1 VTAAASA
8 RRLPYAFLTAAIV
21 GVGFVARLLAVRLT
35 PGYVPYHDDRSYLLH
50 VLALER
56 TGSYP
61 VFYYGV
67 HQVQTAYRPPGL
79 PYLLAGVHW
88 LFGGA
93 LPTDRTVQVVVGTV
107 LVALVG
113 VVARQ
118 VWDRRTALVAM
129 TLAALSPALVLFGAS
144 VITEPLYATLE
155 VAAIAGALQARRAGA
170 RGHVLAWALL
180 AGVLAGLAA
189 LTRPEGLLVVPAI
202 ALIAWRADW
211 RAALAVVAAA
221 AVAISPWTIRN
232 AEKLHAFVPVST
244 EAGNTLAGM
253 YNDVAW
259 HKHARWQDPRLS
271 HLYTSVR
278 RANQLSEAGN
288 DSGLR
293 DAALHWVLRHPGYPL
308 YVLAENLPRIAGV
321 AGNSW
326 SADGLRTV
334 SLPTGPAPWLRIG
347 LLLSTVL
354 ALAGAA
360 TERARRL
367 PLGWWL
373 AGAVLLATAVFINA
387 EQRFAVPLQPWLLL
401 LAAAALVSGAEWT
414 ISRARSGT
422 RRSRAAGSR
431 APASP

>member
-1 VTAAASA
+1 VPAAASA

-21 GVGFVARLLAVRLT
+21 GAGFVARLLAVRLT
-35 PGYVPYHDDRSYLLH
+35 PGYVPQHDDRSYLLH

-61 VFYYGV
+61 VFHYGI
-67 HQVQTAYRPPGL
+67 HPIQTAYRPPGL
-79 PYLLAGVHW
+79 PYLLAGVHR

-93 LPTDRTVQVVVGTV
+93 VPTDRMVQVVVGTV

-113 VVARQ
+113 VVAGQ

-129 TLAALSPALVLFGAS
+129 ALAALSPALVLFGAS

-155 VAAIAGALQARRAGA
+155 VAAIAAALQARRGG
-170 RGHVLAWALL
+170 GHVLAWALL

-189 LTRPEGLLVVPAI
+189 LTRPEGLFVVPAI

-211 RAALAVVAAA
+211 RAAVALVVAAL
-221 AVAISPWTIRN
+221 VAISPWTIRN
-232 AEKLHAFVPVST
+232 AEKLHAFVPIST

-253 YNDVAW
+253 YNDIAW

-271 HLYTSVR
+271 HLYVSVR
-278 RANQLSEAGN
+278 RANKLSEVGT

-293 DAALHWVLRHPGYPL
+293 DAALHWVLRHPGYPF
-308 YVLAENLPRIAGV
+308 YVLAKNLPRIAGV
-321 AGNSW
+321 AGNWW

-360 TERARRL
+360 TSRARRL

-373 AGAVLLATAVFINA
+373 AGGVVLAAAVFLNA

-401 LAAAALVSGAEWT
+401 LAAAGLVSGAEWT
-414 ISRARSGT
+414 VSRARSGT